1 VTAEPAPEL
10 ALAAICSE
18 LAQRGCRFALV
29 GGLAVSVRAEVRF
42 TRDVDLVVLVADDA
56 EAESL
61 TDHLRS
67 AGYSAVASVEHET
80 QRRLSTVRLM
90 SPSGVKVDLLFAS
103 SGIEPEI
110 VDRATPIDLG
120 SAGRVPVA
128 GAEELLAMKVLSM
141 TDTRLQDRIDAQR
154 LLQFTPDLSL
164 DRVREHLSR
173 IKARGYAREQDLEA
187 KLALVLRDVGQV
199 TR

>member
-1 VTAEPAPEL
+1 
-10 ALAAICSE
+10 
-18 LAQRGCRFALV
+18 
-29 GGLAVSVRAEVRF
+29 
-42 TRDVDLVVLVADDA
+42 
-56 EAESL
+56 
-61 TDHLRS
+61 
-67 AGYSAVASVEHET
+67 
-80 QRRLSTVRLM
+80 
-90 SPSGVKVDLLFAS
+90 
-103 SGIEPEI
+103 
-110 VDRATPIDLG
+110 
-120 SAGRVPVA
+120 VPVA
-128 GAEELLAMKVLSM
+128 NAEELLAMKVLSM

>member
-61 TDHLRS
+61 TYHLRS
-67 AGYSAVASVEHET
+67 AGYSAVASIEHET
-80 QRRLSTVRLM
+80 QHRLSTVRLM

-110 VDRATPIDLG
+110 VGRATPIDLG

-199 TR
+199 KR